1 VSGSNVVFTVH
12 GAPSM
17 SVGSSLSLSVPLEI
31 LGSTGV
37 NDSSG
42 NPWDLV
48 ASGQVD
54 KSYVLSS
61 GDQVTVNYNETVTVA
76 SSYSLTL
83 TEGSGSAVIDQGDSS
98 VSGSGTA
105 TLIFTLT
112 GSPSGSVAADGPVV
126 SASTGITATPSPT
139 VTSDSVSIDLS
150 TTCSTIAGYTRV
162 FGGSNC
168 NIWFGSG
175 EGLRSRSAGFE
186 RLSWCVCVGTARV
199 GTHRGVIWCRVWGFT
214 TSRSI
219 SGPRTRLCTSAV
231 GESLPQSPPWSPPT
245 R

>member
-1 VSGSNVVFTVH
+1 VALDADPGEALTAVVSGSNVVFTVH

-83 TEGSGSAVIDQGDSS
+83 TEGSGSAVIDQG
-98 VSGSGTA
+98 GSLA
-105 TLIFTLT
+105 RR
-112 GSPSGSVAADGPVV
+112 
-126 SASTGITATPSPT
+126 ITAHLRRDWLRP
-139 VTSDSVSIDLS
+139 
-150 TTCSTIAGYTRV
+150 
-162 FGGSNC
+162 GGRP
-168 NIWFGSG
+168 
-175 EGLRSRSAGFE
+175 LR
-186 RLSWCVCVGTARV
+186 
-199 GTHRGVIWCRVWGFT
+199 
-214 TSRSI
+214 
-219 SGPRTRLCTSAV
+219 
-231 GESLPQSPPWSPPT
+231 PT
-245 R
+245 RRARHHAPRQERVQLADRLRPHSKHHAQTI